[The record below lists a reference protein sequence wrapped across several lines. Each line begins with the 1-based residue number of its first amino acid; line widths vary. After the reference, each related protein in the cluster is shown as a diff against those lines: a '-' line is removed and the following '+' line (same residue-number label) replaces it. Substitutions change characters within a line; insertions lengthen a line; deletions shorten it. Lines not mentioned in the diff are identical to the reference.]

1 MDEEDDTS
9 ATTAKTLWTET
20 ILQVLYL
27 ALKYDK
33 PDEDVIKILKQMK
46 GSKPDY
52 IIKKVEQKLGDAAA
66 SRVNSLM
73 QK

>member
-1 MDEEDDTS
+1 MEEDDTTS

-20 ILQVLYL
+20 ILEVLYL

-33 PDEDVIKILKQMK
+33 PDETVRKILKQMK

-52 IIKKVEQKLGDAAA
+52 IIKKVDQKLGEAA
-66 SRVNSLM
+66 SLKLRTLM

>member
-1 MDEEDDTS
+1 MEEADNTS

-20 ILQVLYL
+20 ILEVLYL

-33 PDEDVIKILKQMK
+33 PDEDIKKLLNQMRRC
-46 GSKPDY
+46 KPDY
-52 IIKKVEQKLGDAAA
+52 IIQKVEQKVGEVAA
-66 SRVNSLM
+66 SRIRGLV